1 MMITNDLEAERETL
15 DQLADKRAW
24 QLERLDKIQS
34 QLKERVI
41 EAYRDGESIQSLAK
55 RAGVSRVTVYSWVGE

>member
-1 MMITNDLEAERETL
+1 MITNDLEAERETL

-41 EAYRDGESIQSLAK
+41 EAHSDGESIQSLAK

>member
-1 MMITNDLEAERETL
+1 MMIINDVEVERETL

-24 QLERLDKIQS
+24 QLQRLDKIQS
-34 QLKERVI
+34 QLKQRVI
-41 EAYRDGESIQSLAK
+41 EAYKNGESIQSLAK